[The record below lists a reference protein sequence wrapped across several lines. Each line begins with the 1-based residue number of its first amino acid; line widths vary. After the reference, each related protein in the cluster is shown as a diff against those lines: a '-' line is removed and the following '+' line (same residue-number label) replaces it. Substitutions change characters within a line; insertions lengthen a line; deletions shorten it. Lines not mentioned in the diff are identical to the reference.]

1 MHMLCMYA
9 FIYSC
14 SEKIYARSVEVPS
27 GNEDEGHSR
36 TSSELLNYIQF
47 ISYVQRDNYDKL
59 TELSGLDSSLFSV
72 S

>member
-1 MHMLCMYA
+1 MHMLCMYT

-14 SEKIYARSVEVPS
+14 SEKIYARSVEVLS